1 MLDEGLINRFRASF
15 QEGAKDE
22 CWLWQRSMH
31 VKGYGQ
37 IKKTNERLQ
46 AYAHRIAFELANG
59 PIPSG
64 KQVCHTCDNPRCV
77 NPKHLFI
84 GTSADNHQDMKRKNR
99 HLFGSKNGG
108 AVLNEQQVK
117 EILALVSIVPQRE
130 LGIRYGVSQGTI
142 SKIALGQRWSHMRKE

>member
-1 MLDEGLINRFRASF
+1 MLDAGLIARFLASF
-15 QEGAKDE
+15 VAGSESE

-37 IKKTNERLQ
+37 IKKTGERRQ

-59 PIPSG
+59 PIPDG

-77 NPKHLFI
+77 NPKHLFV

-99 HLFGSKNGG
+99 HLFGEKNGG
-108 AVLNEQQVK
+108 AVLTEQQVR
-117 EILALVSIVPQRE
+117 EILALLSVVSQHE
-130 LGIRYGVSQGTI
+130 LGRRYGVSQGTI
-142 SKIALGQRWSHMRKE
+142 SKIACGQRWTHLR